1 MKNFIIGLL
10 FLCGFYACS
19 SGKENISEVDCAQY
33 VNPFIG
39 NADNGHTFPGACAPF
54 GMIQASPESGNAS
67 WRYCSG
73 FNYEDDEIFGFA
85 QNHLNGTGCPDLGDI
100 LMLPFS
106 GIIENR
112 EYKARIDKSRQTARP
127 GYYAVTLPDFGIN
140 AEVTA
145 TEHTAFYR
153 YTYQNDEEAN
163 LFIDLQSGLVTSP
176 QGIRDRV
183 LFSDMQM
190 PDGRT
195 ITGHNETNG
204 WVRRHFYYVI
214 AFDKSYKV
222 KEMLPVREGEK
233 AKRFVLSFDLKRGEA
248 LQVKIALS
256 TVSVN
261 GAKASLQKE
270 NPDWNFDKMKGETY
284 QRWNTLLQRV
294 RVEGTDKQKTNFY
307 TSLYH
312 LYIQPNNIADTD
324 GRYRGVNDS
333 VSTSPSGE
341 YYSTLSL
348 WDTYRA
354 AHPLYTIL
362 TPERVNGMVNSM
374 LAHHKAYGYLPI
386 WTLWG
391 KENYC
396 MIGNHAIPVIVDAYL
411 KGFDGFDKREA
422 YKAIKESSTLSH
434 RNSDWEVYN
443 KYGYYPFDIMTAES
457 VSKTLESAYD
467 DYCVAQMAKSLDEM
481 WDFEYFMKRSG
492 YYKNLFDPE
501 TKFMRGKDS
510 KGNWR
515 TPFRAMRLFHAGEV
529 GGDFTEGNSWQ
540 YTWHVQ
546 QDVEGLIELLGS
558 KEVFANKL
566 DSLFTLEA
574 TPEEMGEVLDVTGL
588 IGQYAHGNEPS
599 HHVIYLYNYANR
611 PWKTQELVREVFDR
625 FYLDKPNGL
634 CGNDDC
640 GQMSAWYIF
649 SAMGF
654 YPVNP
659 CGGEYVIGAPQL
671 EEVIIDLPDRKQF
684 TVKAI
689 NLSET
694 NKYVG
699 TVLLNGKPLKGFIL
713 HHSDIMKGGL
723 LEFVMKSQPDKR

>member
-396 MIGNHAIPVIVDAYL
+396 MIGNHGIPVVVEACMKDI
-411 KGFDGFDKREA
+411 KGIDPEQVYGEVKN
-422 YKAIKESSTLSH
+422 TLT
-434 RNSDWEVYN
+434 RNHYRSEWNIYDE
-443 KYGYYPFDIMTAES
+443 YGYYPIDLIKDEA
-457 VSKTLESAYD
+457 VSRTLEGAYD
-467 DYCVAQMAKSLDEM
+467 DYCAAQLARKLGKEEDYR
-481 WDFEYFMKRSG
+481 FFMKRAN

-501 TKFMRGKDS
+501 SQLMRGKDT

-515 TPFRAMRLFHAGEV
+515 VPFDKLALSHAGTA
-529 GGDFTEGNSWQ
+529 GGDYTEGNAWQ
-540 YTWHVQ
+540 YTWHVLH
-546 QDVEGLIELLGS
+546 DIDGLIDLMGG
-558 KEVFANKL
+558 KEAFITKL
-566 DSLFTLEA
+566 DSLFFLQSDA
-574 TPEEMGEVLDVTGL
+574 KSAGFVGDVTGL

-599 HHVIYLYNYANR
+599 HHVVYMYTLAGEQWR
-611 PWKTQELVREVFDR
+611 TAELVREIFDK
-625 FYLDKPNGL
+625 FYLPKSDGL

-640 GQMSAWYIF
+640 GQMSAWYMF
-649 SAMGF
+649 SALGF
-654 YPVNP
+654 YPVDPVSGN
-659 CGGEYVIGAPQL
+659 YVLGAPQIPQATIHL
-671 EEVIIDLPDRKQF
+671 LNGKYF
-684 TVKAI
+684 TVKAQ
-689 NLSET
+689 NYSSA
-694 NKYVG
+694 NKYVKS
-699 TVLLNGKPLKGFIL
+699 VMLNGNLVTNTISHTQIMNGGTLVFEMT
-713 HHSDIMKGGL
+713 DI
-723 LEFVMKSQPDKR
+723 P

>member
-1 MKNFIIGLL
+1 MKNFIVGLL
-10 FLCGFYACS
+10 FLLGFYACS
-19 SGKENISEVDCAQY
+19 SGKENIPEIDCARY

-106 GIIENR
+106 GNIENH

-145 TEHTAFYR
+145 TERTAFYR

-183 LFSDMQM
+183 LFADMQM
-190 PDGRT
+190 PDERT
-195 ITGHNETNG
+195 IIGHNETNG
-204 WVRRHFYYVI
+204 WVRRHFYYVMI
-214 AFDKSYKV
+214 FDKPYKV
-222 KEMLPVREGEK
+222 KEMLPAWEGET
-233 AKRFVLSFDLKRGEA
+233 AKRFVLSFDLKRGET

-256 TVSVN
+256 TVSVD

-270 NPDWNFDKMKGETY
+270 NPDWDFDKTKGETY
-284 QRWNTLLQRV
+284 QKWNTLLQRV

-312 LYIQPNNIADTD
+312 LCVQPNNIADTD
-324 GRYRGVNDS
+324 GRYRGANDS
-333 VSTSPSGE
+333 VSISPSGE

-362 TPERVNGMVNSM
+362 APERVNGMVNSM

-422 YKAIKESSTLSH
+422 YKAIKESSTVSH
-434 RNSDWEVYN
+434 RNSDWDVYN
-443 KYGYYPFDIMTAES
+443 KYGYYPFDIMKAES

-481 WDFEYFMKRSG
+481 GDFEYFMKRSES
-492 YYKNLFDPE
+492 YKNLFDPE

-515 TPFRAMRLFHAGEV
+515 TPFHPMRLFHAGEV

-640 GQMSAWYIF
+640 GQMSAWYVF

-671 EEVIIDLPDRKQF
+671 KEVVIDLPSRKQF
-684 TVKAI
+684 TIKAI
-689 NLSET
+689 NLSKT
-694 NKYVG
+694 NKYIKSIM
-699 TVLLNGKPLKGFIL
+699 LNGEVLKGGIL
-713 HHSDIMKGGL
+713 RHSDIMNGGL
-723 LEFVMKSQPDKR
+723 LEFTMEDYPDK

>member
-1 MKNFIIGLL
+1 M
-10 FLCGFYACS
+10 
-19 SGKENISEVDCAQY
+19 
-33 VNPFIG
+33 
-39 NADNGHTFPGACAPF
+39 
-54 GMIQASPESGNAS
+54 
-67 WRYCSG
+67 
-73 FNYEDDEIFGFA
+73 
-85 QNHLNGTGCPDLGDI
+85 
-100 LMLPFS
+100 
-106 GIIENR
+106 
-112 EYKARIDKSRQTARP
+112 
-127 GYYAVTLPDFGIN
+127 
-140 AEVTA
+140 
-145 TEHTAFYR
+145 
-153 YTYQNDEEAN
+153 
-163 LFIDLQSGLVTSP
+163 
-176 QGIRDRV
+176 
-183 LFSDMQM
+183 
-190 PDGRT
+190 
-195 ITGHNETNG
+195 
-204 WVRRHFYYVI
+204 

-222 KEMLPVREGEK
+222 KEMLPAWEGEK

-256 TVSVN
+256 TVSVG

-270 NPDWNFDKMKGETY
+270 NPDWDFDKTKGETY
-284 QRWNTLLQRV
+284 QKWNTLLQRV
-294 RVEGTDKQKTNFY
+294 RVEGTDKQKINFY

-324 GRYRGVNDS
+324 GRYRGANDS

-362 TPERVNGMVNSM
+362 APERVNGMVSSM
-374 LAHHKAYGYLPI
+374 LAHHKVYGYLPI

-422 YKAIKESSTLSH
+422 YKAIKESSTASH

-481 WDFEYFMKRSG
+481 GDFEYFMKRSR

-515 TPFRAMRLFHAGEV
+515 TPFHPMRLFHAGEV

-546 QDVEGLIELLGS
+546 QDVKGLIELLGG
-558 KEVFANKL
+558 KDVFANKL
-566 DSLFTLEA
+566 DSLFAMEA
-574 TPEEMGEVLDVTGL
+574 DSQEMGEVLDVTGL

-599 HHVIYLYNYANR
+599 HHVIYLYNYVNR
-611 PWKTQELVREVFDR
+611 PWRTQELVREVFDR
-625 FYLDKPNGL
+625 FYLARPDGL

-640 GQMSAWYIF
+640 GQMSAWYVF

-671 EEVIIDLPDRKQF
+671 KEVIIDLPSQKQF

-689 NLSET
+689 NLSKT
-694 NKYVG
+694 NKYIKSIM
-699 TVLLNGKPLKGFIL
+699 LNGEVLEGGIL
-713 HHSDIMKGGL
+713 HHSDIMNGGL
-723 LEFVMKSQPDKR
+723 LEFIMEDHPDK

>member
-1 MKNFIIGLL
+1 MKNFIVGLL
-10 FLCGFYACS
+10 FLLGFYACS
-19 SGKENISEVDCAQY
+19 SGKENIPEIDCARY

-106 GIIENR
+106 GNIENH

-145 TEHTAFYR
+145 TERTAFYR

-183 LFSDMQM
+183 LFADMQM
-190 PDGRT
+190 PDERT
-195 ITGHNETNG
+195 IIGHNETNG
-204 WVRRHFYYVI
+204 WVRRHFYYVMI
-214 AFDKSYKV
+214 FDKPYKV
-222 KEMLPVREGEK
+222 KEMLPAWEGET
-233 AKRFVLSFDLKRGEA
+233 AKRFVLSFDLKRGET

-256 TVSVN
+256 TVSVD

-270 NPDWNFDKMKGETY
+270 NPDWDFDKTKGETY
-284 QRWNTLLQRV
+284 QKWNTLLQRV

-312 LYIQPNNIADTD
+312 LCVQPNNIADTD
-324 GRYRGVNDS
+324 GRYRGANDS
-333 VSTSPSGE
+333 VSISPSGE

-362 TPERVNGMVNSM
+362 TPERVNGMVNCM

-422 YKAIKESSTLSH
+422 YKAIKESSTVSH
-434 RNSDWEVYN
+434 RNSDWDVYN
-443 KYGYYPFDIMTAES
+443 KYGYYPFDIMKAES

-481 WDFEYFMKRSG
+481 GDFEYFMKRSES
-492 YYKNLFDPE
+492 YKNLFDPE

-515 TPFRAMRLFHAGEV
+515 TPFHPMRLFHAGEV

-640 GQMSAWYIF
+640 GQMSAWYVF

-671 EEVIIDLPDRKQF
+671 KEVVIDLPSRKQF
-684 TVKAI
+684 TIKAI
-689 NLSET
+689 NLSKT
-694 NKYVG
+694 NKYIKSIM
-699 TVLLNGKPLKGFIL
+699 LNGEVLKGGIL
-713 HHSDIMKGGL
+713 RHSDIMNGGL
-723 LEFVMKSQPDKR
+723 LEFTMEDYPDK